1 MTGVDSYS
9 VQAILTLKDNLSAG
23 LKNAAGATESLGS
36 KFKKAV
42 GLGAAMQV
50 GMSAVSK
57 AMSTMTSHI
66 GDAVSRYDQL
76 NNFPRVMNNLGI
88 GSKAASS
95 ALKQLDKGITGLPT
109 TLNAATQGVTRF
121 VSKNGDIKKS
131 TEYFLAMNNA
141 VLAGGASVESQG
153 YAVEQLSQAYSK
165 GKMDMEEWRSI
176 QTAMPAQLNQV
187 AKAMGMT
194 ADELG
199 EGLRTGTISM
209 DEFMDTMVRLNKE
222 GVDGFASFE
231 KQALTATGG
240 IRTAFTNMGT
250 AITRGIANC
259 IGAIDKMLVK
269 NDLPTIAEMVNKVG
283 DAITKAFK
291 KAEGAIKKINLR
303 GIIDGLTP
311 AFNVLKTVALTAG
324 KAIKKFAGFLNDHA
338 ETVAKA
344 VPVIMGLLLAFKGY
358 NKIAGYIKPLKTVS
372 QIFKG
377 LGGKAIKKVFPN
389 LFKTASGME
398 KIGTSGKISS
408 KGMDKLKNALGSLAK
423 MAGVAAIIASLALL
437 AKSLEGIASRG
448 GKAVAPLLGFA
459 AAVSSI
465 AVVLSKVGKKLNKNM
480 KGIIVFSAG
489 VSGMALAMAPLA
501 KTGLEGAAA
510 MGAFGI
516 VVAGLAAVLA
526 GVGPKLQTSIGGII
540 AFGAAVAAM
549 ALAMAPIAN
558 AGELASQN
566 MITFGIVVAGL
577 VAVFGLFGGAL
588 QGVMVPML
596 AFGATILMIGIA
608 LNQAT
613 PFITAFSGLIKQLG
627 NTVTQVVGAIASAV
641 SQIVTVIGGTLCSV
655 MQTAGEVISSVADS
669 ISSGFQKICDGIANV
684 INAVS
689 GGFQAILEGIAEV
702 IDSIG
707 RSAKNAGKG
716 FESVADG
723 IKTISGLSLW
733 DIGKSLGA
741 VAGGMGEIST
751 SGKNLPQVAEG
762 MQGIVSA
769 VTLGAGSLTIFNTAL
784 TTMSSMI
791 TGVVTNVNNLK
802 TAFSNFVITPPN
814 VGPYIAAFA
823 TITAA
828 ARQLVPALTSAGI
841 QAGTGL
847 ASGLSSGA
855 VRARAAVSAVAA
867 SIIAV
872 LSTLPARVGAI
883 GRNTGN
889 TFASG
894 LQSGLSKAVKHTQ
907 TAVSQINSTLR
918 SASNGAY
925 SAGRNIGMGL
935 ANGMRSTL
943 GEVRSVASQLAA
955 AAQKAI
961 EAKAKIA
968 SPSKVTTKL
977 GRFFGEGWV
986 NGIADM
992 FGNAKRTASRLVSMP
1007 QIKQPEFAMSYS
1019 GYSGAANDDYIY
1031 GGGGTYII
1039 EVPVN
1044 LEGREV
1050 SRVVAPYMQ
1059 SDLNRLE
1066 TRESRKRGIR

>member
-1 MTGVDSYS
+1 MDSYS

-36 KFKKAV
+36 KFKSAV

-50 GMSAVSK
+50 GMAAVSK
-57 AMSTMTSHI
+57 TMNVLSSHI
-66 GDAVSRYDQL
+66 GDAVSRVDTMR
-76 NNFPRVMNNLGI
+76 NFPKVMKQMGFSAQESEKSVKKLSDSIEGLPTALDDI
-88 GSKAASS
+88 TSSAQRIAIMTGDLDKATDTAIALNDAFLASGASS
-95 ALKQLDKGITGLPT
+95 FDASRGLQQYVQMLARGKPDMQAWYTLQETMGPALQTVAESFGYAGESAQSDFYDALKSGEITFSEFNDRLIELDKGV
-109 TLNAATQGVTRF
+109 N
-121 VSKNGDIKKS
+121 
-131 TEYFLAMNNA
+131 
-141 VLAGGASVESQG
+141 
-153 YAVEQLSQAYSK
+153 
-165 GKMDMEEWRSI
+165 
-176 QTAMPAQLNQV
+176 
-187 AKAMGMT
+187 
-194 ADELG
+194 
-199 EGLRTGTISM
+199 
-209 DEFMDTMVRLNKE
+209 
-222 GVDGFASFE
+222 GFADRAKVAS
-231 KQALTATGG
+231 AG
-240 IRTAFTNMGT
+240 IKTSFTNIGT
-250 AITRGIANC
+250 AITKGLANC
-259 IGAIDKMLVK
+259 IMAIDEMLG
-269 NDLPTIAEMVNKVG
+269 NNGLPGIVEMSEIAKDKIG
-283 DAITKAFK
+283 KAFDGM
-291 KAEGAIKKINLR
+291 ANAIKKINLR

-311 AFNVLKTVALTAG
+311 AFKVLKGAAEAVWPALKGVFKWANKNAEGLASLIPLIIAG
-324 KAIKKFAGFLNDHA
+324 AG
-338 ETVAKA
+338 
-344 VPVIMGLLLAFKGY
+344 AFKAY
-358 NKIAGYIKPLKTVS
+358 KKIKSWLEPATGAT
-372 QIFKG
+372 
-377 LGGKAIKKVFPN
+377 KVFDKLGN
-389 LFKTASGME
+389 
-398 KIGTSGKISS
+398 SS
-408 KGMDKLKNALGSLAK
+408 KKATKHTRSLKSALGSLAK

-437 AKSLEGIASRG
+437 AKSLEGIASQG

-465 AVVLSKVGKKLNKNM
+465 AVVLSTVGKQLNKNM
-480 KGIIVFSAG
+480 KGIIAFSAG

-516 VVAGLAAVLA
+516 VVVGLAAVLG
-526 GVGPKLQTSIGGII
+526 GVGSKLQTSIGGII

-588 QGVMVPML
+588 QGVIVPML
-596 AFGATILMIGIA
+596 AFGATILMIGVA
-608 LNQAT
+608 LNLAT

-641 SQIVTVIGGTLCSV
+641 SQIATVIGGTLCSV

-669 ISSGFQKICDGIANV
+669 ISSGFQKICDGIADV

-716 FESVADG
+716 FESVANG

-741 VAGGMGEIST
+741 VAVGMGEIST
-751 SGKNLPQVAEG
+751 SGKNLPQVAAG

-769 VTLGAGSLTIFNTAL
+769 VTLGAGSLTIFNAAL
-784 TTMSSMI
+784 TTMSGMI
-791 TGVVTNVNNLK
+791 TGVVTNVNSLK
-802 TAFSNFVITPPN
+802 TAFSNFVITPPD
-814 VGPYIAAFA
+814 VGPYIAALA

-828 ARQLVPALTSAGI
+828 ARQLVPSLTSAGI

-855 VRARAAVSAVAA
+855 ARARAAVSAVAA

-872 LSTLPARVGAI
+872 LSTLPARVGTI

-894 LQSGLSKAVKHTQ
+894 LQSGLSKAVKHAQ

-977 GRFFGEGWV
+977 GRYFGEGWV

-992 FGNAKRTASRLVSMP
+992 FSSAKRTASRLVSIP
-1007 QIKQPEFAMSYS
+1007 QIRQPEFAMSYS

>member
-1 MTGVDSYS
+1 MSES
-9 VQAILTLKDNLSAG
+9 VLIQAILTVKDKMTPVLKG
-23 LKNAAGATESLGS
+23 AAGATESLGS
-36 KFKKAV
+36 KFKSAV

-50 GMSAVSK
+50 GMSAVTK
-57 AMSTMTSHI
+57 TMSAMTSQI
-66 GDAVSRYDQL
+66 GNAVSRYDQL
-76 NNFPRVMNNLGI
+76 NNFPKIMNNLGI
-88 GSKAASS
+88 SSKAANAS
-95 ALKQLDKGITGLPT
+95 LKTLNDGIQGLPT

-141 VLAGGASVESQG
+141 VIAGGQSAELQG
-153 YAVEQLSQAYSK
+153 YAVEQLAQAYSK
-165 GKMDMEEWRSI
+165 GKMEMEEWKSI
-176 QTAMPAQLNQV
+176 QTAMPGQLNQI

-199 EGLRTGTISM
+199 EGLRNGTISM
-209 DEFMDTMVRLNKE
+209 DEFMDTMVKLNKE

-231 KQALTATGG
+231 KQARDSVDGIGTAM
-240 IRTAFTNMGT
+240 TNMR
-250 AITRGIANC
+250 TRIANGITQC
-259 IGAIDKMLVK
+259 IGAIDELLAK
-269 NDLPTIAEMVNKVG
+269 NKLPTIGEAINKASVKILDG
-283 DAITKAFK
+283 FNYLAK
-291 KAEGAIKKINLR
+291 GIKKINLE
-303 GIIDGLTP
+303 GIIEALTP
-311 AFNVLKTVALTAG
+311 VFNVFKDVVTAAG
-324 KAIKKFAGFLNDHA
+324 KAVKKVAGFLNDHA
-338 ETVAKA
+338 KA
-344 VPVIMGLLLAFKGY
+344 VTRVALAAAGLGIAFKAY
-358 NKIAGYIKPLKTVS
+358 KKIKSI
-372 QIFKG
+372 
-377 LGGKAIKKVFPN
+377 
-389 LFKTASGME
+389 
-398 KIGTSGKISS
+398 
-408 KGMDKLKNALGSLAK
+408 MDKFKPPTEETEKFFKVQDLAAKGTYKLKSGLGSLAK
-423 MAGVAAIIASLALL
+423 MAGVAAVIASLALL
-437 AKSLEGIASRG
+437 AKSLEGIASQG

-480 KGIIVFSAG
+480 KGIIAFSAG
-489 VSGMALAMAPLA
+489 VSGMALAMGPLA

-669 ISSGFQKICDGIANV
+669 ISSGFQKICDGIADV

-689 GGFQAILEGIAEV
+689 GGLQAILEGIAEV

-716 FESVADG
+716 FESVANG

-741 VAGGMGEIST
+741 VAVGMGEIST
-751 SGKNLPQVAEG
+751 SGKNLPQVAAG

-769 VTLGAGSLTIFNTAL
+769 VTLGAGSLTIFNAAL
-784 TTMSSMI
+784 TTMSGMI
-791 TGVVTNVNNLK
+791 TGVVTNVNSLK
-802 TAFSNFVITPPN
+802 TAFSNFVITPPD

-828 ARQLVPALTSAGI
+828 ARQLVPSLTSAGI

-855 VRARAAVSAVAA
+855 ARARAAVSAVAA

-889 TFASG
+889 TFANG
-894 LQSGLSKAVKHTQ
+894 LQSGLSKAVKHAQ
-907 TAVSQINSTLR
+907 TAVKQINAALR

-943 GEVRSVASQLAA
+943 GAVRSVASQLAA

-992 FGNAKRTASRLVSMP
+992 FGNTKRTASRLVSIP

>member
-1 MTGVDSYS
+1 MDSYS
-9 VQAILTLKDNLSAG
+9 VQAILTLKDNMSAG
-23 LKNAAGATESLGS
+23 LKNAAGATESLGG
-36 KFKKAV
+36 KFKRAV

-50 GMSAVSK
+50 GMGAVSK

-66 GDAVSRYDQL
+66 DSAVSRYDQL
-76 NNFPRVMNNLGI
+76 NNFPRVMNNLGVS
-88 GSKAASS
+88 SKAASS
-95 ALKQLDKGITGLPT
+95 ALKSLDKGITGLPT
-109 TLNAATQGVTRF
+109 TLDAATMGVTRF

-131 TEYFLAMNNA
+131 TDYFLAMNNA

-153 YAVEQLSQAYSK
+153 YAVEQLSQAYAK

-194 ADELG
+194 ATELG
-199 EGLRTGTISM
+199 EGLRNGTISM
-209 DEFMDTMVRLNKE
+209 DEFMDTMVKLNKE

-231 KQALTATGG
+231 KQAKDATGG
-240 IRTAFTNMGT
+240 IKTAFTNMNT
-250 AITRGIANC
+250 AVTRGLEKC
-259 IGAIDKMLVK
+259 IGAVDDMLKK
-269 NDLPTIAEMVNKVG
+269 NDLPTIAEMINKVG
-283 DAITKAFK
+283 DAITNGFGKAAK
-291 KAEGAIKKINLR
+291 AIKKVNLR

-311 AFNVLKTVALTAG
+311 AFKVLKGAAEAVWPVLKSVFKWANKNAEGLASLIPLIAG
-324 KAIKKFAGFLNDHA
+324 GA
-338 ETVAKA
+338 
-344 VPVIMGLLLAFKGY
+344 LAFKAY
-358 NKIAGYIKPLKTVS
+358 KKI
-372 QIFKG
+372 KG
-377 LGGKAIKKVFPN
+377 WLEPASGATKVFDK
-389 LFKTASGME
+389 LGS
-398 KIGTSGKISS
+398 SS
-408 KGMDKLKNALGSLAK
+408 KKATKHTKSLKSALGSLAK
-423 MAGVAAIIASLALL
+423 MAGVAAVIASLALL
-437 AKSLEGIASRG
+437 AKSLEGIASQG

-465 AVVLSKVGKKLNKNM
+465 AVVLSKVGKKLNKGM
-480 KGIIVFSAG
+480 KGIIAFSAG

-516 VVAGLAAVLA
+516 VVAGLAAVLG

-655 MQTAGEVISSVADS
+655 MQTAGEVISQVADS
-669 ISSGFQKICDGIANV
+669 ISSGFQKICDGIADV

-716 FESVADG
+716 FESVANG

-741 VAGGMGEIST
+741 VAVGMGEIST
-751 SGKNLPQVAEG
+751 SGKNLPEVASG
-762 MQGIVSA
+762 IQGIITS
-769 VTLGAGSLTIFNTAL
+769 VTIGAGSLTLFNTAL
-784 TTMSSMI
+784 TTMSTMI
-791 TGVVTNVNNLK
+791 TDVVTNVNSLK
-802 TAFSNFVITPPN
+802 TAFSGFVITPPN
-814 VGPYIAAFA
+814 VGPFIAAFA
-823 TITAA
+823 TITSS
-828 ARQLVPALTSAGI
+828 ARQLVPALTSAGM
-841 QAGTGL
+841 QAGAGL
-847 ASGLSSGA
+847 ASGLSAGA
-855 VRARAAVSAVAA
+855 ARARAAVVSVTASIVAA
-867 SIIAV
+867 
-872 LSTLPARVGAI
+872 LSTLPTRLGAVGKNA
-883 GRNTGN
+883 GN
-889 TFASG
+889 KFASS
-894 LQSGLSKAVKHTQ
+894 LQNGLSKAVKHAQ
-907 TAVSQINSTLR
+907 TAVKQINSALKT
-918 SASNGAY
+918 ASSGAY

-977 GRFFGEGWV
+977 GRYFGEGWV

-992 FGNAKRTASRLVSMP
+992 FSSAKRTASRLVSIP

-1019 GYSGAANDDYIY
+1019 GYSGAASDDYIY
-1031 GGGGTYII
+1031 GGGGTYVI

-1044 LEGREV
+1044 IDGREV
-1050 SRVVAPYMQ
+1050 SRVTAPYMQ

-1066 TRESRKRGIR
+1066 TRESRKRGVR

>member
-1 MTGVDSYS
+1 MSES
-9 VQAILTLKDNLSAG
+9 VLIQAILTVKDKMTPV
-23 LKNAAGATESLGS
+23 LKNAAGATNALGGG
-36 KFKKAV
+36 FKRAV

-50 GMSAVSK
+50 GMSAVTK
-57 AMSTMTSHI
+57 TMSAMTSQI
-66 GDAVSRYDQL
+66 GNAVSRYDQL
-76 NNFPRVMNNLGI
+76 NNFPKIMNNLGI
-88 GSKAASS
+88 SSKAANAS
-95 ALKQLDKGITGLPT
+95 LKTLNDGIQGLPT

-141 VLAGGASVESQG
+141 VIAGGQSAELQG
-153 YAVEQLSQAYSK
+153 YAVEQLAQAYSK
-165 GKMDMEEWRSI
+165 GKMEMEEWKSI
-176 QTAMPAQLNQV
+176 QTAMPGQLNQI

-199 EGLRTGTISM
+199 EGLRNGTISM

-231 KQALTATGG
+231 KQARDSVDGIGTAM
-240 IRTAFTNMGT
+240 TNMR
-250 AITRGIANC
+250 TRIANGIAQC
-259 IGAIDKMLVK
+259 IGAIDELLAK
-269 NDLPTIAEMVNKVG
+269 NKLPTIGEAINKASVKILDG
-283 DAITKAFK
+283 FNYLAK
-291 KAEGAIKKINLR
+291 GIKKINLE
-303 GIIDGLTP
+303 GIIEALTP
-311 AFNVLKTVALTAG
+311 VFNVFKDVVTAAG
-324 KAIKKFAGFLNDHA
+324 KAVKKVAGFLNDHA
-338 ETVAKA
+338 KA
-344 VPVIMGLLLAFKGY
+344 VTRVALAAAGLGIAFKAY
-358 NKIAGYIKPLKTVS
+358 KKIKSI
-372 QIFKG
+372 
-377 LGGKAIKKVFPN
+377 
-389 LFKTASGME
+389 
-398 KIGTSGKISS
+398 
-408 KGMDKLKNALGSLAK
+408 MDKFKPPTEETEKFFKVQDLAAKGTYKLKSGLGSLAK
-423 MAGVAAIIASLALL
+423 MAGVAAVIASLALL
-437 AKSLEGIASRG
+437 AKSLEGIASQG

-480 KGIIVFSAG
+480 KGIIAFSAG
-489 VSGMALAMAPLA
+489 VSGMALAMGPLA

-516 VVAGLAAVLA
+516 VVAGLAAVLG

-588 QGVMVPML
+588 QGVIVPML
-596 AFGATILMIGIA
+596 AFGATILMIGVA
-608 LNQAT
+608 LNLAT

-669 ISSGFQKICDGIANV
+669 ISSGFQKICDGIADV

-716 FESVADG
+716 FESVANG

-741 VAGGMGEIST
+741 VAVGMGEIST
-751 SGKNLPQVAEG
+751 SGKNLPQVAAG

-769 VTLGAGSLTIFNTAL
+769 VTLGAGSLTIFNAAL
-784 TTMSSMI
+784 TAMSTMI
-791 TGVVTNVNNLK
+791 TGVVTNVNALK
-802 TAFSNFVITPPN
+802 TAFSGFVITPPN

-828 ARQLVPALTSAGI
+828 ARQLVPSLTSAGI

-855 VRARAAVSAVAA
+855 ARARAAVSAVAA

-872 LSTLPARVGAI
+872 LSTLPARVGTI

-894 LQSGLSKAVKHTQ
+894 LQSGLSKAVKHAQ

-943 GEVRSVASQLAA
+943 GAVRSVASQLAA

-992 FGNAKRTASRLVSMP
+992 FGNAKRTASRLVSIP

>member
-1 MTGVDSYS
+1 MDSYS

-88 GSKAASS
+88 SSKAASS

-153 YAVEQLSQAYSK
+153 YAVEQLSQAYAK

-194 ADELG
+194 ADQLG
-199 EGLRTGTISM
+199 EGLRSGTISM
-209 DEFMDTMVRLNKE
+209 DEFMDTMVKLNKE

-240 IRTAFTNMGT
+240 IKTAFTNMNT
-250 AITRGIANC
+250 AITRGLANC
-259 IGAIDKMLVK
+259 IGAIDEMLKK
-269 NDLPTIAEMVNKVG
+269 NDLPTIAEMINKTG

-291 KAEGAIKKINLR
+291 KAEGAIKKVNLR

-311 AFNVLKTVALTAG
+311 AFKVLKGAAEAVWPVLKSVFKWANKNAEGLASLIPLIIAG
-324 KAIKKFAGFLNDHA
+324 AG
-338 ETVAKA
+338 
-344 VPVIMGLLLAFKGY
+344 AFKAY
-358 NKIAGYIKPLKTVS
+358 KKIKTK
-372 QIFKG
+372 IFDK
-377 LGGKAIKKVFPN
+377 LGD
-389 LFKTASGME
+389 
-398 KIGTSGKISS
+398 SS
-408 KGMDKLKNALGSLAK
+408 KKATKHTRSLKSALGSLAK

-437 AKSLEGIASRG
+437 AKSLEGIASQG

-465 AVVLSKVGKKLNKNM
+465 AVVLSKVGKQLNKNM
-480 KGIIVFSAG
+480 KGIIAFSAG

-669 ISSGFQKICDGIANV
+669 ISSGFQKICDGIADV

-716 FESVADG
+716 FESVANG

-741 VAGGMGEIST
+741 VAVGMGEIST
-751 SGKNLPQVAEG
+751 SGKNLPQVASG

-769 VTLGAGSLTIFNTAL
+769 VTLGAGSLTIFNAAL

-791 TGVVTNVNNLK
+791 SGVVTNVNNLK
-802 TAFSNFVITPPN
+802 TAFSNFIITPPD

-828 ARQLVPALTSAGI
+828 ARQLVPSLTSAGI

-855 VRARAAVSAVAA
+855 ARARAAVSAVAA

-872 LSTLPARVGAI
+872 LSTLPARVGTI

-894 LQSGLSKAVKHTQ
+894 LQSGLSKAVKHAQ

-943 GEVRSVASQLAA
+943 GAVRSVASQLAA

-992 FGNAKRTASRLVSMP
+992 FGNAKRTASRLVSIP

-1019 GYSGAANDDYIY
+1019 GYSGAASDDYIY

>member
-1 MTGVDSYS
+1 MTRVDSYS

-23 LKNAAGATESLGS
+23 LKNAAGATESLGG
-36 KFKKAV
+36 KFKRAV
-42 GLGAAMQV
+42 GLGAAMQI
-50 GMSAVSK
+50 GMGAVSK
-57 AMSTMTSHI
+57 AVSTMTSHI
-66 GDAVSRYDQL
+66 DSAVSRYDQL

-88 GSKAASS
+88 SSKAASS
-95 ALKQLDKGITGLPT
+95 ALKSLDKGITGLPT
-109 TLNAATQGVTRF
+109 TLDAATQGVTRF

-131 TEYFLAMNNA
+131 TDYFLAMNNA

-153 YAVEQLSQAYSK
+153 YAVEQLSQAYAK

-194 ADELG
+194 ADQLG
-199 EGLRTGTISM
+199 EGLRSGTISM
-209 DEFMDTMVRLNKE
+209 DEFMDTMVKLNKE

-240 IRTAFTNMGT
+240 IKTAFTNMNT
-250 AITRGIANC
+250 AITRGLANC
-259 IGAIDKMLVK
+259 IGAIDEMLKK
-269 NDLPTIAEMVNKVG
+269 NDLPTIAEMINKTG

-291 KAEGAIKKINLR
+291 KAEGAIKKVNLR

-311 AFNVLKTVALTAG
+311 AFKVLKGAAEAVWPVLKSVFKWANKNAEGLASLIPLIIAG
-324 KAIKKFAGFLNDHA
+324 AG
-338 ETVAKA
+338 
-344 VPVIMGLLLAFKGY
+344 AFKAY
-358 NKIAGYIKPLKTVS
+358 KKI
-372 QIFKG
+372 KG
-377 LGGKAIKKVFPN
+377 WLDP
-389 LFKTASGME
+389 ASGAT
-398 KIGTSGKISS
+398 KIFDKLGDSS
-408 KGMDKLKNALGSLAK
+408 KKATKHTRSLKSALGSLAK
-423 MAGVAAIIASLALL
+423 MAGVAAVIASLALL
-437 AKSLEGIASRG
+437 AKSLEGIASQG

-465 AVVLSKVGKKLNKNM
+465 AVVLSKVGKKLNKGM
-480 KGIIVFSAG
+480 KGIIAFSAG

-516 VVAGLAAVLA
+516 VVAGLAAVLG

-596 AFGATILMIGIA
+596 AFGATILMIGVA
-608 LNQAT
+608 LNLAT

-669 ISSGFQKICDGIANV
+669 ISSGFQKICDGIADV

-716 FESVADG
+716 FESVANG

-741 VAGGMGEIST
+741 VAVGMGEIST
-751 SGKNLPQVAEG
+751 SGKNLPQVAAG

-769 VTLGAGSLTIFNTAL
+769 VTLGAGSLTIFNAAL
-784 TTMSSMI
+784 TTMSGMI

-828 ARQLVPALTSAGI
+828 ARQLVPSLTSAGI

-855 VRARAAVSAVAA
+855 ARARAAVSAVAA

-872 LSTLPARVGAI
+872 LSTLPARVGTI

-894 LQSGLSKAVKHTQ
+894 LQSGLSKAVKHAQ

-992 FGNAKRTASRLVSMP
+992 FGNAKRTASRLVSIP

-1019 GYSGAANDDYIY
+1019 GYSGAASDDYIY